1 MMEKKGKHFQRGKNA
16 KKSENKSNNPEDGGK
31 VKSAFKKPMRNGL
44 REDEEIK
51 ALLSKYATIDTKKV
65 QSFKDLPLSRKT
77 LLGLQKCKFNKPTEI
92 QQHSIGYAL
101 QGRDVLGAAIT
112 G

>member
-16 KKSENKSNNPEDGGK
+16 KKLEKKSNKPEGGGK
-31 VKSAFKKPMRNGL
+31 VKSTFKKPMRNGL

-51 ALLSKYATIDTKKV
+51 ALQSKYAAIDTKKI
-65 QSFKDLPLSRKT
+65 QSFKDFPLSRKS
-77 LLGLQKCKFNKPTEI
+77 LLGLQKCKFSKPTEI
-92 QQHSIGYAL
+92 QQQSIGYAL